1 MYFFLN
7 DIWLKKIY
15 LSFFEIKDV
24 YEIMEEILFFY

>member
-7 DIWLKKIY
+7 DIWLKKKN